1 MVEVRR
7 STVVDAPIEQ
17 VWALLRDF
25 NGHDRWHPAV
35 ARSSIED
42 MAPADMIGAVRAFQL
57 ADGSHIREQL
67 LALSDRERSFDYC
80 ILDAPIPLMGYV
92 AHVRL
97 LPVTDGEQTF
107 WEWRSKFTA
116 PGAREKALEKLV
128 VEDIYEAGFRAIKQ
142 LLQGKGKPAAAPV
155 PRAPARITAPSPAQ
169 GEDTARAIVMQAHGG
184 PEVLQYQSIQ
194 VARPQAGEVRI
205 RQRFIGVNYIDV
217 YMRTGYFNSI
227 SPPGIPGMEAV
238 GVIESIGPDVSGFRP
253 GDRVAYACA
262 PPGAYT
268 DLRVMKA
275 DVLVHVPDFL
285 SDELAAASLLKGITA
300 SFLLH
305 DVYRLKPGDVVL
317 VHAAAGGVGLL
328 LTQWAKALGATVIG
342 TTSNEEKV
350 ARIRQAGCDHAI
362 NYTNA
367 DFTQAVLDITGG
379 AGVDVV
385 YDAVG
390 RDTFEGSLRAL
401 KIRGTLV
408 SFGQASGDI
417 GLYEIGKLANKSVTL
432 SRPNYGHYTETRSAI
447 LMHAHR
453 FFSIVETGAVSI
465 GRPRVF
471 PLSEAAAAHQGL
483 AGRNTIGSIVLSVE

>member
-7 STVVDAPIEQ
+7 STVIDAPIEQ
-17 VWALLRDF
+17 VWAVLRDF
-25 NGHDRWHPAV
+25 NGHDSWHPAV

-42 MAPADMIGAVRAFQL
+42 KAPADMIGAVRAFQL
-57 ADGSHIREQL
+57 ADGSNIREQL

-107 WEWRSKFTA
+107 WEWRSTFTS
-116 PGAREKALEKLV
+116 PRSREKALEKLV
-128 VEDIYEAGFRAIKQ
+128 AEDIYEAGFRAIKQ
-142 LLQGKGKPAAAPV
+142 LLQGKGKPT
-155 PRAPARITAPSPAQ
+155 APAKVAAPSPVK
-169 GEDTARAIVMQAHGG
+169 GEDTARAIVMRAHGG
-184 PEVLQYQSIQ
+184 PEVLQLQSVQ

-217 YMRTGYFNSI
+217 YMRTGYFSAI
-227 SPPGIPGMEAV
+227 SPPGIPGMEAA
-238 GVIESIGPDVSGFRP
+238 GVIESVGPGVSGFKP

-305 DVYRLKPGDVVL
+305 EVYRVKPGDVVL

-328 LTQWAKALGATVIG
+328 LTQWAKSLGTTVIG
-342 TTSNEEKV
+342 TTSSEEKIT
-350 ARIRQAGCDHAI
+350 RIRQAGCDHAI
-362 NYTNA
+362 NYTSA
-367 DFTQAVLDITGG
+367 DFAQSVLDITRG

-401 KIRGTLV
+401 KTRGTLV

-432 SRPNYGHYTETRSAI
+432 SRPNYGHYTDTRAAI
-447 LMHAHR
+447 LLHAQR
-453 FFSIVETGAVSI
+453 FFSMAERGAVSI
-465 GRPRVF
+465 GHPRMF
-471 PLSEAAAAHQGL
+471 PLSEAAAAHQAL
-483 AGRNTIGSIVLSVE
+483 ASRSTIGSIVLSTDSAN